1 MHELLI
7 GLDFNEYFEKDII
20 CHWLLKCGKSILVSS
35 KLTEILVQIGRPRFE
50 NPELDD

>member
-20 CHWLLKCGKSILVSS
+20 CHWLLKCGKSIS
-35 KLTEILVQIGRPRFE
+35 KLKEILVQIDGDISS
-50 NPELDD
+50 N